1 MKQKIQRNYEL
12 SNQTLFK
19 FELLLKNLSPLV
31 KRIVVIDKERLLFNA
46 YTKQNQL
53 EELNGAKWVTNN
65 IYDYLIDNHKAI
77 KDTLLIVNNTS
88 KIKDEIFVQHNVPLK
103 NAFHNI
109 ETHLKTNNNFIIKL

>member
-19 FELLLKNLSPLV
+19 FELLLKNLAPLV
-31 KRIVVIDKERLLFNA
+31 KKIIVIDKERLLFNA
-46 YTKQNQL
+46 HTKQKQW

-77 KDTLLIVNNTS
+77 KDTLLIVNNTA

>member
-1 MKQKIQRNYEL
+1 MKTKKQRSYEL

-19 FELLLKNLSPLV
+19 FELLLKNIAPHV
-31 KRIVVIDKERLLFNA
+31 KKIIIIDKERLLFNA
-46 YTKQNQL
+46 QNKFP
-53 EELNGAKWVTNN
+53 ELQGAKWVTNN

-77 KDTLLIVNNTS
+77 KDTLLVVNNTA
-88 KIKDEIFVQHNVPLK
+88 KLKDEIFIEHNVPLK